1 MDTLLD
7 SDISGAHKDSHISSN
22 SNRQTFVGDSVAN
35 IPTLTKNVQKHT
47 VVIIGGGPAGSVA
60 ATRLAQTG
68 VDVLVLEREQFPR
81 FHIGESLLPNGNRI
95 LQEIGVWDK
104 IAAAGFIEK
113 RGAQFTLADRS
124 RTVRNVFAQ
133 GWVKGLEMTYQVER
147 ARFDEI
153 LLRHAES
160 CGAQVWEQCPVTKV
174 TRTESGWQLEANH
187 AGEPQLIN
195 ADWVIDA
202 SGRHCVMGRAMKLA
216 KAALPYPGRM
226 AVFNHFEHMQRD
238 SGEPAGDVIVLRL
251 EHAWF
256 WAIPISPTVTSV
268 GVVLQKNGGREKD
281 ENWEQL
287 FWRKVKESPFLTD
300 ALAHAKP
307 LGDYRIESDYSFS
320 HETFGAERCLLAGD
334 AASFIDPVFSSGVYL
349 ALESGL
355 LAADKIAAQLNK
367 SGSRLLSPRRE
378 AKVYASYTHA
388 LKSQIGTMRQLID
401 AYYDNSACEV
411 FMSPRPTL
419 SLPQAINSVLAG
431 SLKPGFAVRWRLW
444 LFQQI
449 CKLQKKW
456 QLVPPIEWRSSGGS
470 ATSSSAKSSQL
481 H

>member
-1 MDTLLD
+1 MKTVLDTHL
-7 SDISGAHKDSHISSN
+7 SGASLRTGHTTGQE
-22 SNRQTFVGDSVAN
+22 RQIPATAPMTT
-35 IPTLTKNVQKHT
+35 IPTPAPQNQRRS
-47 VVIIGGGPAGSVA
+47 VVVIGGGPAGSVA
-60 ATRLAQTG
+60 ATRLAQAG
-68 VDVLVLEREQFPR
+68 VDVLVMEREQFPR

-95 LQEIGVWDK
+95 LKEIGVWEK
-104 IAAAGFIEK
+104 VAAAGFIEK

-133 GWVKGLEMTYQVER
+133 GWVKGLDMTYQVER

-153 LLRHAES
+153 LLRHAQG

-174 TRTESGWQLEANH
+174 TRTASGWELEANH
-187 AGEPQLIN
+187 AGQLQVVH

-202 SGRHCVMGRAMKLA
+202 SGRHSVMGRALKLA
-216 KAALPYPGRM
+216 KSALPYPGRM
-226 AVFNHFEHMQRD
+226 AVFNHFENMQRD
-238 SGEPAGDVIVLRL
+238 EGKKAGDVIVLRL

-256 WAIPISPTVTSV
+256 WAIPISATVTSV
-268 GVVLQKNGGREKD
+268 GVVLQKNGGREKN
-281 ENWEQL
+281 ESWEQL
-287 FWRKVKESPFLTD
+287 FWRKVSESSFLSD
-300 ALAHAKP
+300 ALAKATP

-355 LAADKIAAQLNK
+355 LAADRITAQVK
-367 SGSRLLSPRRE
+367 KPGTAKQE
-378 AKVYASYTHA
+378 AKVYRNYTHS
-388 LKSQIGTMRQLID
+388 LKAQIGTMRQLID

-431 SLKPGFAVRWRLW
+431 SLTPGFAVRWRLW
-444 LFQQI
+444 LFKQI
-449 CKLQKKW
+449 CKLQKTR
-456 QLVPPIEWRSSGGS
+456 QLVPAIDWHSKE
-470 ATSSSAKSSQL
+470 KQK
-481 H
+481 

>member
-1 MDTLLD
+1 MKSPLD
-7 SDISGAHKDSHISSN
+7 NPISGAYERTGLLGGQQRQSIELAPVTTISTPVAQ
-22 SNRQTFVGDSVAN
+22 RHSV
-35 IPTLTKNVQKHT
+35 
-47 VVIIGGGPAGSVA
+47 VVIGGGPAGSVA
-60 ATRLAQTG
+60 ATRLAQAG
-68 VDVLVLEREQFPR
+68 VDVVVLEREQFPR

-95 LQEIGVWDK
+95 LKAIGVWDK
-104 IAAAGFIEK
+104 IAAAGFVEK

-133 GWVKGLEMTYQVER
+133 GWVKGLDMTYQVER

-153 LLRHAES
+153 LLRHAQS
-160 CGAQVWEQCPVTKV
+160 CGAQVREQCPVTKV
-174 TRTESGWQLEANH
+174 TRTASGWELEANH
-187 AGEPQLIN
+187 AGQPQVLH

-202 SGRHCVMGRAMKLA
+202 SGRHSVMGRALKLA
-216 KAALPYPGRM
+216 KSALPYPGRM

-238 SGEPAGDVIVLRL
+238 EGERGGDVIVLRL

-256 WAIPISPTVTSV
+256 WAIPISATVTSV
-268 GVVLQKNGGREKD
+268 GVVLQKNGGREKN
-281 ENWEQL
+281 ESWEQL
-287 FWRKVKESPFLTD
+287 FWRKVNESSFLRE
-300 ALAHAKP
+300 ALAKARP

-355 LAADKIAAQLNK
+355 LAADQVAAQVK
-367 SGSRLLSPRRE
+367 KPRAPTQE
-378 AKVYASYTHA
+378 ARVYAHYTRS
-388 LKSQIGTMRQLID
+388 LKAQIGTMRQLID

-431 SLKPGFAVRWRLW
+431 SLTPGFAVRWRLW
-444 LFQQI
+444 LFKQI
-449 CKLQKKW
+449 CKLQQKR
-456 QLVPPIEWRSSGGS
+456 QLVPAIEWCRLSGNKPPES
-470 ATSSSAKSSQL
+470 PQ
-481 H
+481 

>member
-1 MDTLLD
+1 MQLTTDHYQHQLHWRAQPAAGQQRQALTLQPPCATPCRT
-7 SDISGAHKDSHISSN
+7 SGTQHY
-22 SNRQTFVGDSVAN
+22 
-35 IPTLTKNVQKHT
+35 P

-60 ATRLAQTG
+60 ASRLAQAG
-68 VDVLVLEREQFPR
+68 IDVLVLEREQFPR

-95 LQEIGVWDK
+95 LKEIGVWDK
-104 IAAAGFIEK
+104 IAAAGFVEK

-153 LLRHAES
+153 LLHHAQS

-174 TRTESGWQLEANH
+174 TRTESGWQLEANR
-187 AGEPQLIN
+187 AGQAQLIN

-238 SGEPAGDVIVLRL
+238 AGEPAGDVIVLRL
-251 EHAWF
+251 EQAWF
-256 WAIPISPTVTSV
+256 WVIPISPSVTSV
-268 GVVLQKNGGREKD
+268 GVVLQKNGGRQKD
-281 ENWEQL
+281 ESWEQL
-287 FWRKVKESPFLTD
+287 FWRKVKESPFLSD
-300 ALAHAKP
+300 ALAQAKA
-307 LGDYRIESDYSFS
+307 LGEYRIESDYSFS
-320 HETFGAERCLLAGD
+320 HETFGAERCLLVGD

-349 ALESGL
+349 ALESGF
-355 LAADKIAAQLNK
+355 LAADQIAAQLK
-367 SGSRLLSPRRE
+367 SRPRVLAARRE
-378 AKVYASYTHA
+378 ARLYRRYTKT

-431 SLKPGFAVRWRLW
+431 SLKPAFAVRWRLW

-449 CKLQKKW
+449 CKLQKTRP
-456 QLVPPIEWRSSGGS
+456 LVPPIEWQPAGDNSTG
-470 ATSSSAKSSQL
+470 SSAETA

>member
-1 MDTLLD
+1 MNTLLD
-7 SDISGAHKDSHISSN
+7 SDISGAYKDPLN
-22 SNRQTFVGDSVAN
+22 STPSKRQNLVDKPLTN

-95 LQEIGVWDK
+95 LQAIGVWDK

-174 TRTESGWQLEANH
+174 TRTESGWQLEASR
-187 AGEPQLIN
+187 AGQPQVIN
-195 ADWVIDA
+195 AEWVIDA

-226 AVFNHFEHMQRD
+226 AVFNHFEQMQRD

-251 EHAWF
+251 EQAWF

-281 ENWEQL
+281 ESWEQL
-287 FWRKVKESPFLTD
+287 FWRKVKESPFLSD
-300 ALAHAKP
+300 ALAQAKP
-307 LGDYRIESDYSFS
+307 LGEYRIESDYSFS
-320 HETFGAERCLLAGD
+320 HETFGAERCLLVGD

-355 LAADKIAAQLNK
+355 LAADQIAAQLK
-367 SGSRLLSPRRE
+367 IKLPLLAAHRE
-378 AKVYASYTHA
+378 ARLYTRYTKT

-449 CKLQKKW
+449 CKLQKKRP
-456 QLVPPIEWRSSGGS
+456 LVPPIEWRSPGDS
-470 ATSSSAKSSQL
+470 AATRSAESR

>member
-1 MDTLLD
+1 MKTRLDTH
-7 SDISGAHKDSHISSN
+7 ISGVYERTGQLGGKL
-22 SNRQTFVGDSVAN
+22 RQNLDMAIVKT
-35 IPTLTKNVQKHT
+35 IPTATPQTRRHS
-47 VVIIGGGPAGSVA
+47 VVVIGGGPAGSVA
-60 ATRLAQTG
+60 ATRLAQAG

-95 LQEIGVWDK
+95 LKEIGVWDK
-104 IAAAGFIEK
+104 VAAAGFIEK

-124 RTVRNVFAQ
+124 RTVRNVFAH
-133 GWVKGLEMTYQVER
+133 GWVKGLDMTYQVER

-153 LLRHAES
+153 LLRHAQS
-160 CGAQVWEQCPVTKV
+160 CGAQVQEQCPVNKV
-174 TRTESGWQLEANH
+174 TRTPYGWELEASH
-187 AGEPQLIN
+187 AGQAQRIQ

-202 SGRHCVMGRAMKLA
+202 SGRHSVMGRALKIA
-216 KAALPYPGRM
+216 KSPLPYPGRM

-238 SGEPAGDVIVLRL
+238 EGDKAGDVIVLRL

-256 WAIPISPTVTSV
+256 WAIPISATVTSV
-268 GVVLQKNGGREKD
+268 GVVLQKQGGREKD

-287 FWRKVKESPFLTD
+287 FWRKVNESSFLSD
-300 ALAHAKP
+300 ALAKAKP
-307 LGDYRIESDYSFS
+307 LGAYRIESDYSFS
-320 HETFGAERCLLAGD
+320 HKTFGTERCLLAGD

-355 LAADKIAAQLNK
+355 LAADRIAALVK
-367 SGSRLLSPRRE
+367 KPGSPAQE
-378 AKVYASYTHA
+378 AKLYTNYTQS
-388 LKSQIGTMRQLID
+388 LKAQIGTMRQLID

-444 LFQQI
+444 LFKQI
-449 CKLQKKW
+449 CKWQKKR
-456 QLVPPIEWRSSGGS
+456 QLVPAIDWR
-470 ATSSSAKSSQL
+470 ATKK
-481 H
+481 

>member
-1 MDTLLD
+1 MNPL
-7 SDISGAHKDSHISSN
+7 SDNTISGAHARTTLTDTN
-22 SNRQTFVGDSVAN
+22 NRQHFVGEPLQD
-35 IPTLTKNVQKHT
+35 IPTPGNSAQKHQ
-47 VVIIGGGPAGSVA
+47 VVVIGGGPAGSVA
-60 ATRLAQTG
+60 ATRLAQAG

-95 LQEIGVWDK
+95 LKEIGVWEK
-104 IAAAGFIEK
+104 VAAAGFIEK

-133 GWVKGLEMTYQVER
+133 GWVKGLDMTYQVER

-153 LLRHAES
+153 LLRHADS

-174 TRTESGWQLEANH
+174 TRTTNGWQIEANH
-187 AGEPQLIN
+187 AGQAQLIN

-216 KAALPYPGRM
+216 KSALPYPGRM

-238 SGEPAGDVIVLRL
+238 EGEQAGDVIVLRL

-268 GVVLQKNGGREKD
+268 GVVLQKNGGRAKD
-281 ENWEQL
+281 ESWEQL
-287 FWRKVKESPFLTD
+287 FWRKVKESPFLTQ
-300 ALAHAKP
+300 ALAQATP

-320 HETFGAERCLLAGD
+320 HETFAADRCLLVGD

-355 LAADKIAAQLNK
+355 LAADQIAAALKK
-367 SGSRLLSPRRE
+367 SPSPQRE
-378 AKVYASYTHA
+378 TKLYAAYTHS
-388 LKSQIGTMRQLID
+388 LKTQIGTMRQLID

-431 SLKPGFAVRWRLW
+431 SLKPGFPVRWRLW
-444 LFQQI
+444 LFKQI
-449 CKLQKKW
+449 CKLQKKRP
-456 QLVPPIEWRSSGGS
+456 LVPPIAWQAPDEPMTTTESSVR
-470 ATSSSAKSSQL
+470 